1 MLQTEPVSKI
11 ELEIQLLNRRM
22 QDGTFHSV
30 EIQISALTSLIQLS
44 GIWCVSDF
52 SVPFSG
58 KELKAS
64 ATYLLTEGNS
74 S

>member
-11 ELEIQLLNRRM
+11 ELEIQLLNRGM

-44 GIWCVSDF
+44 GIWC
-52 SVPFSG
+52 
-58 KELKAS
+58 L
-64 ATYLLTEGNS
+64 
-74 S
+74 